1 MSNSKLQRET
11 VKLQR
16 KIQPV
21 SLTKTPIILSDSKAK
36 YLKYARSLPVEFNI
50 VWWYQSGATARDR
63 YLFLKDNIEQ
73 AVNRYQNIVLYV
85 WLGTCDLTKFID
97 NKCIDLRS
105 ADSNSSVNDIIRE
118 FRNIYTLI
126 STYATVELV
135 FLEIPVYSIVGWN
148 KSRGHKNPEQFQASN
163 YNLESQI
170 NIVNRF
176 IRETNLILHKHSPK
190 FSLDLQNCRKGSTSV
205 SRFSYKFNAFYLD
218 GVHPSQKLS
227 KLWLLRIVSLII
239 VDCL

>member
-1 MSNSKLQRET
+1 MSKSKLNREI

-21 SLTKTPIILSDSKAK
+21 QLQKTPIILSDSKAK
-36 YLKYARSLPVEFNI
+36 HLKYERSLPVEFNI
-50 VWWYQSGATARDR
+50 VWWYQSGATAHDR

-73 AVNRYQNIVLYV
+73 AVNRYKNIVLYV

-97 NKCIDLRS
+97 SKCIDLVS
-105 ADSNSSVNDIIRE
+105 DVSNSSVNDLIRN

-126 STYATVELV
+126 SQYETVELV
-135 FLEIPVYSIVGWN
+135 FLEIPVYSIVCWN
-148 KSRGHKNPEQFQASN
+148 KSRCHKNPEQFQASD
-163 YNLESQI
+163 YILESQI

-176 IRETNLILHKHSPK
+176 IRETNLILRKHSPK
-190 FSLDLQNCRKGSTSV
+190 FSCDLQNSRKSSRSAT
-205 SRFSYKFNAFYLD
+205 RFSYKFNAFYID
-218 GVHPSQKLS
+218 GVHPGHKLS
-227 KLWLLRIVSLII
+227 KLWLLRIASLIT